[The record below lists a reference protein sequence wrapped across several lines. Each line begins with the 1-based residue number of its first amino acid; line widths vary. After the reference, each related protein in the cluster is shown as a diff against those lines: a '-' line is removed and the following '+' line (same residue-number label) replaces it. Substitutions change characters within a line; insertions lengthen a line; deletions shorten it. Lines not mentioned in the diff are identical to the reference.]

1 MMPLCQPSY
10 LGRQHLGAIFNLVA
24 YYVLALPVGIGL
36 AFHSQTHLGLQGL
49 WIGIWHCKLSKFRH
63 LFDYSELGQVL
74 GLFVVG
80 IGEYGAVWLGT
91 DWDKEVQRG
100 RERNLLEAQRQALS
114 PR

>member
-36 AFHSQTHLGLQGL
+36 AFHSRTHLGLQGL